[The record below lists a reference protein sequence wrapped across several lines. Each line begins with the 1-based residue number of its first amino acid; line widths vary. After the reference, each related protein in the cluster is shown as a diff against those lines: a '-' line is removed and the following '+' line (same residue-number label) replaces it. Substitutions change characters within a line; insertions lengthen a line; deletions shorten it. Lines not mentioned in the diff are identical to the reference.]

1 MYKLVIVESPAKCSK
16 IQGFLGNGYKVI
28 ASMGHIRKLT
38 EDLDAVG
45 LDRDFEAKW
54 EFMTKEKSKAIAQLK
69 DAAKSASQVYLA
81 SDADREG
88 AAIAYA
94 ICLLLKLDP
103 ATTPRIT
110 FQEITQTAIQSAIQ
124 NPGLL
129 NLNQVHA
136 AEARAILDMMIG
148 FTMSPLLWKAVG
160 PTLSAGR
167 CQTPALRLCVERETE
182 IENFTATSSWKVHG
196 VWTEA
201 LAEGSAATRASDA
214 QPSVPWPAFLTDE
227 LEDEENATTYL
238 EIHHNE
244 PHGTVL
250 TAETKPWSESAPLPL
265 ITSTLQQQ
273 ASTLFRSPPKR
284 TMATAQR
291 LYEAG
296 HITYMRTDKAVL
308 SEEAYTAAQARV
320 TTLYGV
326 EYNNK
331 SEVPQPKKAKG
342 KKKAEEESK
351 TQDAHSSSKKNAGQ
365 LVTQDAHEA
374 IRPTHFETTDLPAD
388 EDWSAA
394 DRKIYSL
401 IWQRAI
407 QSVMAPVKGDQR
419 TITFVADGDD
429 KDDFQWRAT
438 SRKTTFLGWRRLGAE
453 DEQEADAEAAVWTAM
468 NNLKPAQ
475 RLQWS
480 SLQADPHETKA
491 PPRFTEASL
500 VRELELKGIGR
511 PSTFASLISTIVD
524 KSYVETKTVEG
535 RQVEVKKLLLPQP
548 NTWPPEEQLT
558 MQKIGTE
565 KDRLVP
571 TELGRTVLHYLLE
584 HFDDLF
590 AYTFT
595 SAMESRLDKIAEGQE
610 PFKQVL
616 RDTWTAYKDR
626 YTTLKSA
633 KATAGAISE
642 HKREFA
648 DGLKAVMTKKGPLLL
663 REDPKG
669 VKDNTIFYGW
679 PTAVPFAELTEEAA
693 QAFAASKASEK
704 VGQILGEHEGH
715 PITKKVGKFGPYVE
729 WNGKT
734 VSIAATDTLQQITEK
749 LSTSAAATGKVVGTF
764 EIRKGPYGHYMFKRN
779 VTGPA
784 RKFVS
789 VPDSIDQDT
798 VTEQTLLEL
807 FQAGLKAKARGSAF
821 SAKRPAHADNSDT
834 PASSGARG
842 RGRGGYRGRGGAVRG
857 AARGRGRGKKE

>member
-1 MYKLVIVESPAKCSK
+1 MTNLVIVESPAKCAK
-16 IQGFLGNGYKVI
+16 IQGFLGQGWKVI

-38 EDLDAVG
+38 EDLGAVG

-69 DAAKSASQVYLA
+69 DAAKSASQIYLA

-110 FQEITQTAIQSAIQ
+110 FQEITQSAIQSAIQ

-160 PTLSAGR
+160 SGLSAGR

-182 IENFTATSSWKVHG
+182 IENFKSASSWKVHG
-196 VWTEA
+196 FWST
-201 LAEGSAATRASDA
+201 EGSAAS
-214 QPSVPWPAFLTDE
+214 WPAFLTDE

-238 EIHHNE
+238 EIHHTE

-284 TMATAQR
+284 TMNTAQR
-291 LYEAG
+291 LYETG

-308 SEEAYTAAQARV
+308 SEEAYKAAQALV
-320 TTLYGV
+320 TTRYGV
-326 EYNNK
+326 EYNK
-331 SEVPQPKKAKG
+331 KAEAPTECPKKTKG
-342 KKKAEEESK
+342 KKKGEEEPK
-351 TQDAHSSSKKNAGQ
+351 
-365 LVTQDAHEA
+365 TQDAHEA
-374 IRPTHFETTDLPAD
+374 IRPTHFQVSNLPAD
-388 EDWSAA
+388 EDWSAV

-401 IWQRAI
+401 IWQRAV
-407 QSVMAPVKGDQR
+407 QSVMASVKGDQR
-419 TITFVADGDD
+419 TVTFVADGDNQE
-429 KDDFQWRAT
+429 DFQWRAT
-438 SRKTTFLGWRRLGAE
+438 ARKTTFPGWRKASTVAV
-453 DEQEADAEAAVWTAM
+453 ADANETQEEDAAVATWAVM
-468 NNLKPAQ
+468 NTLKPGQ
-475 RLQWS
+475 RLQWQT
-480 SLQADPHETKA
+480 LQADPHETKA
-491 PPRFTEASL
+491 PPRYTEASL
-500 VRELELKGIGR
+500 IRELELKGIGR

-524 KSYVETKTVEG
+524 KTYVETRTVEG
-535 RQVEVKKLLLPQP
+535 RQVDIKKLRLLQP

-558 MQKIGTE
+558 TQKVGTE

-571 TELGRTVLHYLLE
+571 TELGRTVLHYLLT

-590 AYTFT
+590 AYSFT
-595 SAMESRLDKIAEGQE
+595 SAMETRLDSIAEGQE

-616 RDTWTAYKDR
+616 RDTWNAYKDR
-626 YTTLKSA
+626 YMTLKSA
-633 KATAGAISE
+633 KATSGAVTSD

-648 DGLKAVMTKKGPLLL
+648 NGLKAVMTKKGPLLL

-679 PTAVPFAELTEEAA
+679 PTAVPFTELTEEAA
-693 QAFAASKASEK
+693 QAFTLSKATEKIGQVLSEYD
-704 VGQILGEHEGH
+704 GH

-729 WNGKT
+729 WNSKT
-734 VSIAATDTLQQITEK
+734 ISISATDTLQQITEK
-749 LSTSAAATGKVVGTF
+749 LSNSAATTGKVVGTF
-764 EIRKGPYGHYMFKRN
+764 EIRKGPYGLYMFKRTA
-779 VTGPA
+779 VGPA
-784 RKFVS
+784 RKFVG
-789 VPDSIDQDT
+789 VPDTIDLDT

-807 FQAGLKAKARGSAF
+807 FQEGLKAKARGGAF
-821 SAKRPAHADNSDT
+821 AARKSPAKTDGGEAP
-834 PASSGARG
+834 SGST
-842 RGRGGYRGRGGAVRG
+842 RGRGGYRGGAARG

>member
-1 MYKLVIVESPAKCSK
+1 MISLLPNLVDKQTDIMYKLVIVESPAKCSK

-182 IENFTATSSWKVHG
+182 IENFKSASSWKVHG
-196 VWTEA
+196 MWSSITSDVKW
-201 LAEGSAATRASDA
+201 SAH
-214 QPSVPWPAFLTDE
+214 LTDE
-227 LEDEENATTYL
+227 LEDEENAQTYL

-244 PHGTVL
+244 PHGMVL
-250 TAETKPWSESAPLPL
+250 TAETKPWTESAPLPL

-326 EYNNK
+326 EYNK
-331 SEVPQPKKAKG
+331 KAEAPTEAPKKKG
-342 KKKAEEESK
+342 KKKAEDDPK
-351 TQDAHSSSKKNAGQ
+351 
-365 LVTQDAHEA
+365 TQDAHEA

-388 EDWSAA
+388 EDWSAV

-429 KDDFQWRAT
+429 KEDFQWRAT
-438 SRKTTFLGWRRLGAE
+438 ARKTTFLGWRRLGAE
-453 DEQEADAEAAVWTAM
+453 DEQEADAEATVWTAL
-468 NNLKPAQ
+468 NTLKPGQ

-480 SLQADPHETKA
+480 SLQ
-491 PPRFTEASL
+491 
-500 VRELELKGIGR
+500 
-511 PSTFASLISTIVD
+511 LIPM
-524 KSYVETKTVEG
+524 
-535 RQVEVKKLLLPQP
+535 RQKHLLA
-548 NTWPPEEQLT
+548 T
-558 MQKIGTE
+558 QK
-565 KDRLVP
+565 
-571 TELGRTVLHYLLE
+571 
-584 HFDDLF
+584 
-590 AYTFT
+590 
-595 SAMESRLDKIAEGQE
+595 
-610 PFKQVL
+610 
-616 RDTWTAYKDR
+616 
-626 YTTLKSA
+626 
-633 KATAGAISE
+633 
-642 HKREFA
+642 
-648 DGLKAVMTKKGPLLL
+648 PLWC
-663 REDPKG
+663 
-669 VKDNTIFYGW
+669 VNW
-679 PTAVPFAELTEEAA
+679 
-693 QAFAASKASEK
+693 S
-704 VGQILGEHEGH
+704 
-715 PITKKVGKFGPYVE
+715 
-729 WNGKT
+729 
-734 VSIAATDTLQQITEK
+734 
-749 LSTSAAATGKVVGTF
+749 
-764 EIRKGPYGHYMFKRN
+764 
-779 VTGPA
+779 
-784 RKFVS
+784 
-789 VPDSIDQDT
+789 
-798 VTEQTLLEL
+798 
-807 FQAGLKAKARGSAF
+807 
-821 SAKRPAHADNSDT
+821 
-834 PASSGARG
+834 
-842 RGRGGYRGRGGAVRG
+842 
-857 AARGRGRGKKE
+857 